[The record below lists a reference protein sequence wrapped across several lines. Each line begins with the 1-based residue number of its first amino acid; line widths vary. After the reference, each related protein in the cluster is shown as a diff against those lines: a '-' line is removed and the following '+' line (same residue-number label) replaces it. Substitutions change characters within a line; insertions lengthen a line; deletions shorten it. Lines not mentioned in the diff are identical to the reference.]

1 MTNVRELLELERNL
15 YQENINRNQENLRA
29 LEKGTFH
36 EFLEQCIPFRNTRDK
51 VLQVALNH
59 LHLMQRNQIDLLE
72 FELQSANDIFESAKS
87 SLNQNLFLST
97 KNKLEKVKKA
107 EEIAAPIQD
116 GHYREDQKLS
126 ASIFSDQKQRLH
138 LNFDAMKKAFDF
150 QHLEP
155 CLPTRDL
162 VWKNLQLEIEAMKA
176 YNQRRSLTRTP
187 SSINQISLLTSSR
200 MKINSVTFRIGQQ
213 VIVYSQLCDE
223 ELLGIIYE
231 LSEQNIILKLVCQT
245 IIAISLDRLK
255 DGEIKMYPETSEKIA
270 YQTTLSDPKCETYR
284 KRKRLY
290 V

>member
-231 LSEQNIILKLVCQT
+231 LSEQNIKVKLVCQT

>member
-36 EFLEQCIPFRNTRDK
+36 EFFEQCIPFRNTRDK